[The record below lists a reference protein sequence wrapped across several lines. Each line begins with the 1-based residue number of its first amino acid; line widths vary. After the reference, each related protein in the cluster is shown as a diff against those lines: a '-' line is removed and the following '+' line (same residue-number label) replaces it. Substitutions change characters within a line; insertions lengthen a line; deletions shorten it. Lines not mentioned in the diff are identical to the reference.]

1 MPAPCS
7 LQGEG
12 GGYIELAHT
21 PGEEN
26 GMVLALHGN
35 ICNPTRDLRLPLSN
49 PHLYRTVRR

>member
-1 MPAPCS
+1 MAAPCS